1 MSGYVLL
8 MLGNMLA
15 KVAGPYAQDWF
26 ECNTEYGR
34 LYAQRK
40 EAKEQG
46 KRQSETIEK
55 LKISQEEHNNK
66 LEQMQERF
74 RMDLT
79 LAENKFASNLAD
91 KQYQTFLKSCFPLR
105 NPYDMDAMFMV
116 TYDEN
121 KHLVKGQ
128 MKIVPSSNGHGI
140 VPLRVIAA
148 MPGMQ
153 FPMSQDVKSELS
165 LFLVNNYGTNSGHAV
180 YSDIGSWKD
189 DIPANDASINY
200 LYMALQGQPTM
211 VLVPEF
217 IDGGNTIKFKIWSWG
232 LGKDLPYPMGFDFGQ
247 IDLKKIEND
256 ILKEELIAY
265 AALLK
270 KVGIKNDAI
279 SNSMVLINTINDP
292 NFKISEEES
301 QLLLS
306 KVSMP
311 DELRHA
317 GRGQKRLR
325 GVTSTVFSVIC
336 AMFADTYHLKNYGI
350 IPILPSILP
359 SMPEIKIMLP
369 QIRDYYLALT
379 NTAHLEGI
387 FTNEMAARF
396 ELQLLESI
404 KQISDDTNILQP
416 LIDDFY
422 NFYIDLD
429 RATIKE
435 LNPSIKQLELKHY
448 ETRREIE

>member
-1 MSGYVLL
+1 M
-8 MLGNMLA
+8 
-15 KVAGPYAQDWF
+15 
-26 ECNTEYGR
+26 
-34 LYAQRK
+34 
-40 EAKEQG
+40 
-46 KRQSETIEK
+46 
-55 LKISQEEHNNK
+55 
-66 LEQMQERF
+66 
-74 RMDLT
+74 
-79 LAENKFASNLAD
+79 
-91 KQYQTFLKSCFPLR
+91 
-105 NPYDMDAMFMV
+105 
-116 TYDEN
+116 
-121 KHLVKGQ
+121 
-128 MKIVPSSNGHGI
+128 
-140 VPLRVIAA
+140 
-148 MPGMQ
+148 
-153 FPMSQDVKSELS
+153 
-165 LFLVNNYGTNSGHAV
+165 
-180 YSDIGSWKD
+180 
-189 DIPANDASINY
+189 
-200 LYMALQGQPTM
+200 
-211 VLVPEF
+211 
-217 IDGGNTIKFKIWSWG
+217 
-232 LGKDLPYPMGFDFGQ
+232 
-247 IDLKKIEND
+247 
-256 ILKEELIAY
+256 KEELIAY